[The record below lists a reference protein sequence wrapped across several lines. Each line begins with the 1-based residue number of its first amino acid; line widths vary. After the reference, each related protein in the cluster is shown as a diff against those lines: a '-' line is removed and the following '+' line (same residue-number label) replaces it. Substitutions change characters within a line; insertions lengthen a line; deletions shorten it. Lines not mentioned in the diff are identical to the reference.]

1 MHRRNTQGL
10 KTHAQQKHDQ
20 SIEQTERAIRQLI
33 KEGRPIN
40 FSTVEEVAGVSRT
53 WLYNQPEIRVRIEQL
68 RDQQPGKKKVARS
81 QRASD
86 ASNAAMILTLK
97 EKLQKSQAE
106 NRGLRQQMEE
116 IVGRSLYADEQ
127 AEHYKRE
134 AEKLRAENIAL
145 KQQLA
150 QLKQP
155 ASLRVAA
162 SPDQGYPVAS
172 ITPISPQ
179 QDMQQKIE
187 QELAQLGIKLNPTLS
202 RAIRSTNEQT
212 VLTALEALKEAMGAG
227 AVKNPAGWLRQAIEE
242 RWQPN
247 DNFMQLGG
255 MSNVKLFNEW
265 FPLARSKGLV
275 IASTQDNGTI
285 LVLTADDEWLPF
297 DKLLNMYPLE
307 NLK

>member
-1 MHRRNTQGL
+1 MKHKRNTQGL
-10 KTHAQQKHDQ
+10 KDHAQQKRDQ
-20 SIEQTERAIRQLI
+20 SIEQTEKAIRQLI

-53 WLYNQPEIRVRIEQL
+53 WLYNQPEIRDRIEQL

-81 QRASD
+81 QKASD

-155 ASLRVAA
+155 SSLKAVA
-162 SPDQGYPVAS
+162 SPDQGQPVAS
-172 ITPISPQ
+172 IAPIPPEQ
-179 QDMQQKIE
+179 NTQKKID
-187 QELAQLGIKLNPTLS
+187 QELVQLGLKLNPTLS
-202 RAIRSTNEQT
+202 KAIQSTDEHT
-212 VLTALEALKEAMGAG
+212 VLTALEALKEAMEVGT
-227 AVKNPAGWLRQAIEE
+227 VKNPVGWLRRAIEE

-247 DNFMQLGG
+247 SSYIQRNDLD
-255 MSNVKLFNEW
+255 LFNKW
-265 FPLARSKGLV
+265 FSMARARRLV
-275 IASTQDNGTI
+275 IASTQGEEEI
-285 LVLTADDEWLPF
+285 MVLTLDDQWLPF
-297 DKLLNMYPLE
+297 STMLSQHPLDSFT
-307 NLK
+307 